1 MKKLLLLPLMCA
13 ASLAFAAPNTAIK
26 ALGLDLKSFSPAS
39 ITAHQGAEK
48 KETVVIVLPQARITD
63 TIYTAVIKGACMRLW
78 LEPKDKYLNSVAQ
91 IAVLN
96 QWAKQ
101 GYVFEKPKETCK
113 QMGEAVGNK
122 SNILLIGN
130 THMY

>member
-13 ASLAFAAPNTAIK
+13 ASLAFATPNTAIK
-26 ALGLDLKSFSPAS
+26 ALAQDLKSFNPAS
-39 ITAHQGAEK
+39 ITAHQGSEK
-48 KETVVIVLPQARITD
+48 KEIVVIVLPQARITE
-63 TIYTAVIKGACMRLW
+63 TIYTAAIKGACMSLW
-78 LEPKDKYLNSVAQ
+78 MDPKDKYLNSDAQ

-122 SNILLIGN
+122 SNIFLMGN

>member
-26 ALGLDLKSFSPAS
+26 ALGQDLKSFSPAS

-48 KETVVIVLPQARITD
+48 KETVVIVLPQAR
-63 TIYTAVIKGACMRLW
+63 IKGACMRLW

-122 SNILLIGN
+122 SNILLMGN

>member
-1 MKKLLLLPLMCA
+1 MCA
-13 ASLAFAAPNTAIK
+13 ASLAFATPNTAIK
-26 ALGLDLKSFSPAS
+26 ALAQDLKSFNPAS
-39 ITAHQGAEK
+39 ITAHQGSEK
-48 KETVVIVLPQARITD
+48 KEIVVIVLPQARITE
-63 TIYTAVIKGACMRLW
+63 TIYTAAIKGACMSLW
-78 LEPKDKYLNSVAQ
+78 MDPKDKYLNSVAQ

-122 SNILLIGN
+122 SNIFLMGN

>member
-13 ASLAFAAPNTAIK
+13 ASLAFATPNTAIK
-26 ALGLDLKSFSPAS
+26 ALAQDLKSFNPAS
-39 ITAHQGAEK
+39 ITAHQGSKK
-48 KETVVIVLPQARITD
+48 KEIVVIVLPQARITE
-63 TIYTAVIKGACMRLW
+63 TIYTAAIKGACMRLW
-78 LEPKDKYLNSVAQ
+78 MDPKDKYLNSVAQ

-96 QWAKQ
+96 QLAKQ

-113 QMGEAVGNK
+113 HMGEAVGNK
-122 SNILLIGN
+122 SNIFLMGN

>member
-26 ALGLDLKSFSPAS
+26 ALGQDLKSFSPAS

-63 TIYTAVIKGACMRLW
+63 TIYRQLPAFFYSLPRGSFKTAT
-78 LEPKDKYLNSVAQ
+78 VA
-91 IAVLN
+91 
-96 QWAKQ
+96 
-101 GYVFEKPKETCK
+101 
-113 QMGEAVGNK
+113 
-122 SNILLIGN
+122 
-130 THMY
+130 

>member
-13 ASLAFAAPNTAIK
+13 ASLAFATPNTAIK
-26 ALGLDLKSFSPAS
+26 ALAQDLKSFNPAS
-39 ITAHQGAEK
+39 ITAHQGSEK
-48 KETVVIVLPQARITD
+48 KEIVVIARITE
-63 TIYTAVIKGACMRLW
+63 TIYTAAIKGACMRLW
-78 LEPKDKYLNSVAQ
+78 MDPKDKYLNSVAQ

-122 SNILLIGN
+122 SNIFLMGN

>member
-13 ASLAFAAPNTAIK
+13 ASLAFATPNTAIK
-26 ALGLDLKSFSPAS
+26 ALAQDLKSFNPAS
-39 ITAHQGAEK
+39 ITAHQGSEK
-48 KETVVIVLPQARITD
+48 KEIVVIVLPQARITE
-63 TIYTAVIKGACMRLW
+63 TIYTAAIKGACMRLW
-78 LEPKDKYLNSVAQ
+78 MDPKDKYLNSVAL

-96 QWAKQ
+96 QWAKL

-122 SNILLIGN
+122 SNIFLMGN

>member
-1 MKKLLLLPLMCA
+1 MCA
-13 ASLAFAAPNTAIK
+13 ASLAFATPNTAIK
-26 ALGLDLKSFSPAS
+26 ALAQDLKSFNPAS
-39 ITAHQGAEK
+39 ITAHQGSEK
-48 KETVVIVLPQARITD
+48 KEIVVIVLPQARITE
-63 TIYTAVIKGACMRLW
+63 TIYTAAIKGACMRLW
-78 LEPKDKYLNSVAQ
+78 MDPKDKYLNSVAQ

-96 QWAKQ
+96 QRAKQ

-122 SNILLIGN
+122 SNIFLMGN